1 VRAAQ
6 RMSAIRVGAIVL
18 AAGSSARMGARD
30 KLLMAWAGAPL
41 VQRAVSAAHD
51 GGIQDI
57 IVVVQQRNGEVGQ
70 TLRDLS
76 VHIVENANHA
86 QGIASSIRAG
96 IGAVAP
102 ACAGA
107 LVLLADMPLIAAR
120 HIVQL
125 TAAFV
130 AAKSN
135 SAIVVPFYRGR
146 RGNPVLWGRDHFSE
160 LMHLSGD
167 VGARALLQSLG
178 ACMVGVESP
187 DDAVLV
193 DVDSP
198 QDWARLQAAATS

>member
-1 VRAAQ
+1 MTMARIA
-6 RMSAIRVGAIVL
+6 AIVL
-18 AAGSSARMGARD
+18 AAGNSARMGATN
-30 KLLMAWAGAPL
+30 KLMMAWAGAPL
-41 VQRAVSAAHD
+41 VQRAVAAARD
-51 GGIQDI
+51 GGIHDI
-57 IVVVQQRNGEVGQ
+57 IAVVRQRSDEVGR

-76 VHIVENANHA
+76 VHIVENAEHA
-86 QGIASSIRAG
+86 QGIATSIRAG
-96 IGAVAP
+96 VGAVAP

-125 TAAFV
+125 TTAFV

-135 SAIVVPFYRGR
+135 STIVVPFYRGQ

-167 VGARALLQSLG
+167 IGARALLERHVH
-178 ACMVGVESP
+178 CVVRVEMT

-198 QDWARLQAAATS
+198 QDWARLQAAATTTT